1 MKRRVWIA
9 AALLFAVSP
18 LAAAQDMRD
27 EPALAGAPSPDAER
41 LSSRDLQ
48 LNLSNFFLGHD
59 ALSSG
64 GG

>member
-41 LSSRDLQ
+41 LSSRDLSRWLQ
-48 LNLSNFFLGHD
+48 GKP
-59 ALSSG
+59 
-64 GG
+64 